1 MENIWKTYGK
11 HMEKTGENCDMMRN
25 MGGKTCGKLVNNCG
39 KMIGLSCGNLIKQS
53 GNPWLYRPGR

>member
-1 MENIWKTYGK
+1 
-11 HMEKTGENCDMMRN
+11 MEKTGENCDMMRN